1 MKKSSVVWLVII
13 LMIALSGVTSC
24 KKEST
29 TPTPPAV
36 TYTLSV
42 IISPAGSGT
51 VAKSPDQTSYSS
63 GATVTL
69 TATPASGYKFVRWD
83 GDVTGTNPTATVTMN
98 ANKAV
103 TAVFAAIN
111 QYTLNVQ
118 VSPAAGGT
126 VTKSPD
132 QSSYTEGSTV
142 TLTATAAAGYVFSSW
157 SGDATGTT
165 NPLTVTMNSNK
176 TIIANFTQLPTYT
189 LTVTNVPA
197 AGGTVTKSPDA
208 TSYPQG
214 STVTLTA
221 SPAYGYVFSS
231 WSGDVTGTTNPVT
244 VTMDGNKAVTA
255 NYTALTRYM
264 LLTGKYVTAVA
275 SPDDTDLNTSLA
287 KGSTPVAFGTI
298 TKTPNYDT
306 YASGTVV
313 TLTAT
318 PVAGFTKFV
327 GWYSSATQMD
337 KYTLISASPSIQI
350 TMDGHKQAYALFAVI
365 WNKLAVVY
373 DDAALTVAFS
383 GSKTFPYDGVTD
395 MNLQTL
401 VLKQAYMPTGTKFK
415 LSATPTGSS
424 YQFVQWQ
431 GDISSTKNPTDYI
444 IINNDMSVT
453 AVHKTLSQINVTV
466 EPATTYGTV
475 TIDPVK
481 TYYEP
486 GDTVTVTATPNPG
499 YKFVGWSGDLTST
512 ANPATF
518 TVPSVNNKTS
528 YTIKAEFAIQEPT
541 IKLDPTSL
549 SFKANYDGAD
559 PAAKTVIISN
569 NGGGNL
575 VIDGAALADWLAK
588 EAPIWIN
595 KDNVTL
601 SGTGPITIDPSTNV
615 TLTVSVQTH
624 NPTTGNPFDRGTY
637 TVQIPITSPQATNS
651 PQYVTVTFV
660 IE

>member
-1 MKKSSVVWLVII
+1 
-13 LMIALSGVTSC
+13 
-24 KKEST
+24 
-29 TPTPPAV
+29 
-36 TYTLSV
+36 
-42 IISPAGSGT
+42 
-51 VAKSPDQTSYSS
+51 
-63 GATVTL
+63 
-69 TATPASGYKFVRWD
+69 
-83 GDVTGTNPTATVTMN
+83 
-98 ANKAV
+98 
-103 TAVFAAIN
+103 
-111 QYTLNVQ
+111 

-197 AGGTVTKSPDA
+197 DGGTVTKSPDA

-221 SPAYGYVFSS
+221 TPAYGYVFSS

-264 LLTGKYVTAVA
+264 LLTGKYVTAVT
-275 SPDDTDLNTSLA
+275 SPDDATTDTSSLT
-287 KGSTPVAFGTI
+287 KDGLPVAFGTI

-327 GWYSSATQMD
+327 GWYSSATQMN

-373 DDAALTVAFS
+373 DNTALTVAFY
-383 GSKTFPYDGVTD
+383 GSKTFPYDSVAD
-395 MNLQTL
+395 MSLGAL

-466 EPATTYGTV
+466 EPATYGTA
-475 TIDPVK
+475 TKDPVK
-481 TYYEP
+481 AYYEP

-528 YTIKAEFAIQEPT
+528 YAITAEFAIEEPT
-541 IKLDPTSL
+541 IKLYPTSL
-549 SFKANYDGAD
+549 SFKANYDGDD
-559 PAAKTVIISN
+559 PAAKTVTISN
-569 NGGGNL
+569 DGGGKL
-575 VIDGAALADWLAK
+575 VIDGDALADWLAK
-588 EAPIWIN
+588 QAPLWIN

-601 SGTGPITIDPSTNV
+601 NGAAPTGLITIDTNV

-624 NPTTGNPFDRGTY
+624 NPITHNPFDRGTY